1 MSEDLFNIPLTL
13 ENLLV
18 SFLRFLPSLIAALVI
33 FVLGLVLAVVVSR
46 ILRITLEKR
55 EVKPEAVTVV
65 IRLTYISLI
74 TLTLVIALQQ
84 IGFNLTAFL
93 AGLGILGFTVGFAMQ
108 DVSKNF
114 VAGLLLLIQQPF
126 NVGDIIEVDAYTGK
140 VLEIDMRATQMRMLD
155 GRIVL
160 IPNGDIFTHALI
172 NYSQAKDRRVKIPLG
187 VAGDSDLE
195 LVRQTA
201 IDAISELPGLMTD
214 PAPNVVYHTFG
225 EYTID
230 LSLYFW
236 IDTADTSVMKAKDA
250 AINALNSA
258 FISHSIEM
266 PNPVQTVYLQT
277 S

>member
-33 FVLGLVLAVVVSR
+33 FVLGLILSVVVSR
-46 ILRITLEKR
+46 MLRITLER
-55 EVKPEAVTVV
+55 RDVKPEAVTVV
-65 IRLTYISLI
+65 VRLTYISII

-93 AGLGILGFTVGFAMQ
+93 AGLGILGFTIGFALQ

-126 NVGDIIEVDAYTGK
+126 NVGDIIEVNEYLGK
-140 VLEIDMRATQMRMLD
+140 VLEIDMRATRMRMLD

-160 IPNGDIFTHALI
+160 VPNGEIFTHAII
-172 NYSQAKDRRVKIPLG
+172 NYSQAEDRRIEIPLG
-187 VAGDSDLE
+187 VASDSDLE
-195 LVRQTA
+195 FVRQTA
-201 IDAISELPGLMTD
+201 VSAITGIPGLLSE
-214 PAPNVVYHTFG
+214 PSPHVAYHTFG

-236 IDTADTSVMKAKDA
+236 IDTAETSVMKAKDA
-250 AINALNSA
+250 AVYALNSA
-258 FISHSIEM
+258 FIKHSIEM
-266 PNPVQTVYLQT
+266 PNPIQTVYLQ
-277 S
+277 SN

>member
-1 MSEDLFNIPLTL
+1 VSENLFNIPLTL

-33 FVLGLVLAVVVSR
+33 FVLGLILSVVVSR
-46 ILRITLEKR
+46 MLRITLERR

-65 IRLTYISLI
+65 VRLTYISFI

-93 AGLGILGFTVGFAMQ
+93 AGLGILGFTIGFAMQ

-126 NVGDIIEVDAYTGK
+126 NVGDIIEVNEYLGK
-140 VLEIDMRATQMRMLD
+140 VLEIDMRATRMRMLD

-160 IPNGDIFTHALI
+160 IPNGEIFTHAII
-172 NYSQAKDRRVKIPLG
+172 NYSQAEDRRIEIPLG
-187 VAGDSDLE
+187 VASDSDLE
-195 LVRQTA
+195 IVRQTA
-201 IDAISELPGLMTD
+201 ISAITGIAGLLPE
-214 PAPNVVYHTFG
+214 PPPHVAYHTFG

-236 IDTADTSVMKAKDA
+236 IDTAETSVMKAKDA
-250 AINALNSA
+250 AVYALNSA
-258 FISHSIEM
+258 FMTHSIEM
-266 PNPVQTVYLQT
+266 PNPIQTVYLQ
-277 S
+277 SN